1 MDPFKLRDLRA
12 IYNKM
17 LQVLRPTS
25 GNAVLR
31 EWDLWG
37 PLLFTTTLAILL
49 SLDAPPSQS
58 LSVFTGIFAIV
69 SIGSVVVTLNCKLL
83 GGKVYVQADW
93 SPLRKLTHPVS
104 SFLQSLCV
112 LGYCLFPLDVAALL
126 ATFIRIL
133 WIRIPIALVGF
144 AWSTFGKSD

>member
-1 MDPFKLRDLRA
+1 MHAQLRDLRA
-12 IYNKM
+12 IYTKM

-49 SLDAPPSQS
+49 SLDAPPAQS

-83 GGKVYVQADW
+83 GGKVYVQQYAGR
-93 SPLRKLTHPVS
+93 SALIVFVQLLPPI
-104 SFLQSLCV
+104 SLCTG
-112 LGYCLFPLDVAALL
+112 LLPLPAGRSGSSSDIHPHTMDPHTHSPRRLCLEYL
-126 ATFIRIL
+126 R
-133 WIRIPIALVGF
+133 
-144 AWSTFGKSD
+144 

>member
-1 MDPFKLRDLRA
+1 MTRWQLRDLRA

-17 LQVLRPTS
+17 LQVLRPSS

-83 GGKVYVQADW
+83 GGKVYV
-93 SPLRKLTHPVS
+93 LLTAMSRCAKPFEAR

-144 AWSTFGKSD
+144 AWSTYGK